1 MMPWQPS
8 ADIKQLKQRAKII
21 SQIRDFFANLD
32 VLEVDTPVM
41 SHYGVSDPHIDSI
54 PVDFG
59 SHSFQ
64 CLMRI
69 SSDSHELNVLT
80 RICHEA
86 FVSSR

>member
-59 SHSFQ
+59 SHSP
-64 CLMRI
+64 MPDAAI
-69 SSDSHELNVLT
+69 KH
-80 RICHEA
+80 
-86 FVSSR
+86 